1 MDDSWYW
8 LIWLL
13 LAVGLVVGEL
23 FTGTFVFLMLAT
35 GAAAAALT
43 GVLGGGLGVQALV
56 FTLVSVFTMIG
67 VRPYVRKR
75 LHRQAESAPMGLE
88 AIEGSSGLVLEK
100 VDQDTGLIKI
110 GGEMW
115 SARSYDASQV
125 IEPGERVR
133 VIEVKGAVAMVWRE
147 A

>member
-1 MDDSWYW
+1 MYW
-8 LIWLL
+8 LLWLL

-23 FTGTFVFLMLAT
+23 FTGTFVFLMLAA
-35 GAAAAALT
+35 GAAAAALA
-43 GVLGGGLGVQALV
+43 GVVGANLAGQALV
-56 FTLVSVFTMIG
+56 FTIVSIVAMIG

-75 LHRQAESAPMGLE
+75 LHRQAELAAPMGLE

-100 VDQDTGLIKI
+100 VDQDAGLIKI